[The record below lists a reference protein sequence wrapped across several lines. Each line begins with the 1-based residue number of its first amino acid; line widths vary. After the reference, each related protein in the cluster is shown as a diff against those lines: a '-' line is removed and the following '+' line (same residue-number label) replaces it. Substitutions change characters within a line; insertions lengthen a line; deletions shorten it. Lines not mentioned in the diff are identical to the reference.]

1 MTREQVLAH
10 VAFMAQWDA
19 AYAANALKWYRA
31 NLPWMGLIASAAA
44 GTPPHQ
50 GTWRDLPVTGRI
62 EREIAVVGN
71 LSRAK
76 RHRYIFN

>member
-31 NLPWMGLIASAAA
+31 NLPWMGLIASAVEAPP
-44 GTPPHQ
+44 PPHL
-50 GTWRDLPVTGRI
+50 GSSTASPAR
-62 EREIAVVGN
+62 AV
-71 LSRAK
+71 RTAK
-76 RHRYIFN
+76 SP